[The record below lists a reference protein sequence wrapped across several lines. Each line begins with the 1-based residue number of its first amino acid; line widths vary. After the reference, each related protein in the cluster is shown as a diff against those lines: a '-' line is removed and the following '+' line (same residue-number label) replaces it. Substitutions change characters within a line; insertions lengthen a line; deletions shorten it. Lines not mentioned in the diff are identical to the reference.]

1 MKSERQ
7 QKILEIIQ
15 SEDIETQE
23 ELVEKLRE
31 LGYDVTQATV
41 SRDIKELRLTK
52 VLTETGKYKYAV
64 LSGPE
69 ANITEKLIK
78 VFSESIIKCDTADNL
93 VIIKTITGA
102 AQGAAAAIDSL
113 NWPEVIGT
121 IAGDDTIFIATK
133 GNAAA
138 EKIVERIKAILSQG
152 D

>member
-1 MKSERQ
+1 M
-7 QKILEIIQ
+7 
-15 SEDIETQE
+15 
-23 ELVEKLRE
+23 
-31 LGYDVTQATV
+31 
-41 SRDIKELRLTK
+41 
-52 VLTETGKYKYAV
+52 
-64 LSGPE
+64 
-69 ANITEKLIK
+69 
-78 VFSESIIKCDTADNL
+78 FSESIIKYDTADNL

>member
-23 ELVEKLRE
+23 ELVERLRE

-78 VFSESIIKCDTADNL
+78 VFSESIIKYDTADNL

-133 GNAAA
+133 GSSAA
-138 EKIVERIKAILSQG
+138 EKIVERIKAILNQG

>member
-78 VFSESIIKCDTADNL
+78 VFSESIIKYDTADNL

>member
-7 QKILEIIQ
+7 QKILELIQ
-15 SEDIETQE
+15 SQDIETQE
-23 ELVEKLRE
+23 ELVDILKKM
-31 LGYDVTQATV
+31 GYDVTQATI

-78 VFSESIIKCDTADNL
+78 VFSESIIKFDTADNL

-113 NWPEVIGT
+113 NWPEVVGT

-133 GNAAA
+133 ENAAA

>member
-23 ELVEKLRE
+23 ELVERLRE

-78 VFSESIIKCDTADNL
+78 VFSESIIKYDTADNL

-138 EKIVERIKAILSQG
+138 EKIVERIKAILS
-152 D
+152 

>member
-23 ELVEKLRE
+23 ELVERLRE

-78 VFSESIIKCDTADNL
+78 VFSESIIKYDTADNL